1 MTGRGLAAFARRPG
15 GRPSGRRPVGAYGAM
30 VAVALYA
37 LALVALSAGPASAQA
52 PPGLVWEQL
61 PIFQNRANQG
71 ILALDWLTGDGTADP
86 SLDTLVI
93 FQSPYGVFRYA
104 PGEAGNGEWD
114 PWRRLCI
121 SGCPTRDGLVTS
133 EGSIIRV
140 SRVYRSTNAGQT
152 WELTLPDRGS
162 PPLFEVTLPWMRE
175 ASGGRS
181 ILLVGYDA
189 NDHAI
194 SYADGEAGSWRRTG
208 PVTVFPES
216 LAEVPPSP
224 MLPNGRLL
232 SGSGS
237 LTMYSDDGSETWQV
251 AALGNQPSESYRE
264 TEFAFLPKEGHPYGG
279 VVFITTCE
287 NTDCDGGAETVDVY
301 RSDDGGTSYTL
312 VHEFTAAEVDL
323 PFIDGVAIEEGY
335 PFAGPDGALWCG
347 VSNTGSAPKPGR
359 IMRSTDEGV
368 TWHRADAGLAEANGG
383 NGYSIR
389 KIVAHRDGRLYAAT
403 DQGVWRT
410 VEPIATAAQANPPR
424 PVLPELVVSPNPS
437 SGSVTLAVSASEPAG
452 TLVVTVFETTGRVV
466 ANVYTGPVA
475 AGEHRYVVDTGGWA
489 AGVYVAQVWVRG
501 EAFTTRF
508 TVTR

>member
-1 MTGRGLAAFARRPG
+1 M
-15 GRPSGRRPVGAYGAM
+15 S
-30 VAVALYA
+30 
-37 LALVALSAGPASAQA
+37 
-52 PPGLVWEQL
+52 
-61 PIFQNRANQG
+61 
-71 ILALDWLTGDGTADP
+71 ALDWLIGDGTADP
-86 SLDTLVI
+86 ALDTLVQ
-93 FQSPYGVFRYA
+93 FNSYGVFRYA

-114 PWRRLCI
+114 PWRKICI
-121 SGCPTRDGLVTS
+121 SGCPAFDGLVTS

-208 PVTVFPES
+208 PVTVFPWS
-216 LAEVPPSP
+216 LGEVPPSP

-232 SGSGS
+232 SGSGT
-237 LTMYSDDGSETWQV
+237 LTMYSDDGAETWQV
-251 AALGNQPSESYRE
+251 AELGDQPDEAFFYFQFSFMPRE
-264 TEFAFLPKEGHPYGG
+264 DHPYGG
-279 VVFITTCE
+279 IVFATGCPYVE
-287 NTDCDGGAETVDVY
+287 CDGSGEAVNVY
-301 RSDDGGTSYTL
+301 RSDDGGASWTF
-312 VHEFTAAEVDL
+312 VHHFTASEVDL
-323 PFIDGVAIEEGY
+323 PFINGVAIKDGR
-335 PFAGPDGALWCG
+335 PLAGPDGALWCA
-347 VSNTGSAPKPGR
+347 VNRRQGSENPGR
-359 IMRSTDEGV
+359 IIRSTDEGV
-368 TWHRADAGLAEANGG
+368 TWHRADAGLAESHNGLG
-383 NGYSIR
+383 WAVN
-389 KIVAHRDGRLYAAT
+389 KLVAHRDGRLYAAT

-466 ANVYTGPVA
+466 SNVYTGPIA
-475 AGEHRYVVDTGGWA
+475 AGEHRYVVDTSGWA

-508 TVTR
+508 TVAR